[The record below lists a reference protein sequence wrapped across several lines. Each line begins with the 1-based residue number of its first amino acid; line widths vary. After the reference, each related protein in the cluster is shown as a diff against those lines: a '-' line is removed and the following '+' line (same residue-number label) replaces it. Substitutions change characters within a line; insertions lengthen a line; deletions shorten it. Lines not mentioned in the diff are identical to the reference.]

1 MPLLRGLIFGYV
13 GKRFNE
19 HGWING
25 MLPIVEEIKLDT
37 SNTIHIGQSVD
48 GTYEMCIRDRGIS
61 RRRKST
67 RSITRSSSQSGWH
80 TCVMLSS
87 SAVIPCLL
95 YTSTVTFPSVR
106 KTVTR
111 PALFDW
117 SKEEDE
123 KIRYYAGHATY
134 RGLFRWKNEQ
144 DGRIILRLGKVAN
157 VATVRVNSIAC
168 GT

>member
-1 MPLLRGLIFGYV
+1 M
-13 GKRFNE
+13 
-19 HGWING
+19 
-25 MLPIVEEIKLDT
+25 
-37 SNTIHIGQSVD
+37 
-48 GTYEMCIRDRGIS
+48 
-61 RRRKST
+61 
-67 RSITRSSSQSGWH
+67 
-80 TCVMLSS
+80 
-87 SAVIPCLL
+87 
-95 YTSTVTFPSVR
+95 R

-144 DGRIILRLGKVAN
+144 DGRIILRLVKVAN

-168 GT
+168 GTAWTAPYEVDITDALRNGTNVLEVEVVNTWANALRGADLDKAPFEGIWTNAKFRLPGDDLLPAGWMGPCEFFKTKE